1 MQNNLPNPVESM
13 IMLVVSEYLAKNRT
27 DLVRTL
33 RRLPSTTNFMILKVE
48 NEPVKSEVCCRSR
61 FKTQK

>member
-1 MQNNLPNPVESM
+1 M